1 MSGGR
6 PTAGTAENI
15 SALQKKIS
23 GMLYLRY
30 SNNLAPLGF
39 GRLDV
44 VENMNNYI
52 TFTEKFGF
60 ESGIKPKKPNPTYST
75 DDEIRNAILNYVV
88 DELNN
93 PSTIDGI
100 ITDEVK
106 TRKML
111 NEIIHNCTTCK
122 REINNPSPEY
132 DVNYEKQAIQRNINK
147 LRNFYFLAC
156 MPPNSF
162 TIDREDI
169 KQALA
174 NIRVLSYIRDGGS
187 ELNDNEPIII
197 YTSLNEYI
205 DQLNESLKGVL
216 EMNGKL
222 TDPLDNEDKNKIKR
236 ASNHAYNA
244 MKKAITKSTLSKIG
258 NVFGSIGSSIFG
270 SKKAAGKRKLS
281 TKKRKANKRKFKA
294 RKSRKH

>member
-1 MSGGR
+1 MSAG
-6 PTAGTAENI
+6 PPKAGTAENI

-30 SNNLAPLGF
+30 LNNLAVKGD
-39 GRLDV
+39 GDAV
-44 VENMNNYI
+44 KNMDNYI

-60 ESGIKPKKPNPTYST
+60 ESWIEPKKPNPTYST
-75 DDEIRNAILNYVV
+75 DDEIYNAILDYVV

-93 PSTIDGI
+93 PSTISDGR

-111 NEIIHNCTTCK
+111 IDIIDDCTRCK
-122 REINNPSPEY
+122 RKIKYMLKENNPSREY

-156 MPPNSF
+156 MLPNSF
-162 TIDREDI
+162 AIDREDI

-174 NIRVLSYIRDGGS
+174 NIRVLSDISDGS
-187 ELNDNEPIII
+187 QLNDNEPIII
-197 YTSLNEYI
+197 DTSLNKYI
-205 DQLNESLKGVL
+205 DELNESLKGVL
-216 EMNGKL
+216 EMKGKL
-222 TDPLDNEDKNKIKR
+222 TDPLDDEDKNQIKR
-236 ASNHAYNA
+236 LSYYAYIA
-244 MKKAITKSTLSKIG
+244 MKKAITKGTLSKIG
-258 NVFGSIGSSIFG
+258 NAFGSIFW